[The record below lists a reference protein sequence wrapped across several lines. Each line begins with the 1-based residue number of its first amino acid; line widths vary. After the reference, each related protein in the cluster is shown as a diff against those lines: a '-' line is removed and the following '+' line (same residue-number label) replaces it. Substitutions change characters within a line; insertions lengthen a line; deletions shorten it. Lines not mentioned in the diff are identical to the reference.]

1 MNTKPSIYSTL
12 TDMSNIYNKKILFA
26 NDSTTQQ
33 NYKTRGVTGISP
45 KAHISI
51 PHRSTVWS
59 EWAVYCRGCA
69 GAAAGSVTVCNSSTS
84 VTAPR
89 LRENTP

>member
-1 MNTKPSIYSTL
+1 
-12 TDMSNIYNKKILFA
+12 MSNIYNKKILFA
-26 NDSTTQQ
+26 NYDSTQQ
-33 NYKTRGVTGISP
+33 NYKTRGVTGISL
-45 KAHISI
+45 KAHISTY
-51 PHRSTVWS
+51 RSTVWS